1 MNNTKLL
8 RTILI
13 ALAIALV
20 VIPIM
25 IVGITG
31 NGFGE
36 IVSHALISL
45 SILSLIGAI
54 MLGADKNGKYKFYF
68 KASVSIALLIAMVSL
83 WI

>member
-1 MNNTKLL
+1 MNNTK
-8 RTILI
+8 RSRIILI
-13 ALAIALV
+13 ILAIALV

-36 IVSHALISL
+36 IVSHTLISL

-54 MLGADKNGKYKFYF
+54 MLGADKKDKHKFYF
-68 KASVSIALLIAMVSL
+68 KVGVSIALLIALVGL
-83 WI
+83 WL